1 MNQKKPTIT
10 EQLAFLS
17 VKNSVYLAELFQA
30 LVSARE
36 NGKSACMNLA
46 VQYRG
51 SVDNYA
57 IFLITKYSKV
67 VAQFRVPEEI
77 LLRKNICFE
86 TWMDTDNIRKQMSR
100 QNRSSHLCTMVQD
113 LRHGMTRV
121 IVEAEVLGTPKSSI
135 VNTRYG
141 NSAIVTNV
149 WIADETGKVKLCLWN
164 EQANSFTEGETIQV
178 RNASVSTFKGE
189 RQLCLGK
196 TGTISV
202 LQSQASRT
210 KQDPEPIA
218 KNAF

>member
-1 MNQKKPTIT
+1 MNRKNPPVI

-17 VKNSVYLAELFQA
+17 VKHSVYLAELFQA

-36 NGKSACMNLA
+36 NGKSACMSLA

-51 SVDNYA
+51 CVDNYA
-57 IFLITKYSKV
+57 SFLITKYSKV
-67 VAQFRVPEEI
+67 VAQLQAPEEI
-77 LLRKNICFE
+77 LLRKNIHFE
-86 TWMDTDNIRKQMSR
+86 TWLDTDGIRKQMSR
-100 QNRSSHLCTMVQD
+100 QNSGSHLCTMVQD

-121 IVEAEVLGTPKSSI
+121 NVEAEVLGTPKLST
-135 VNTRYG
+135 VTTRYG
-141 NSAIVTNV
+141 NNTIVTNV
-149 WIADETGKVKLCLWN
+149 WIADETGKVKLCIWN
-164 EQANSFTEGETIQV
+164 KQANPFTEGETIQV

-189 RQLCLGK
+189 RQLNLGK

-210 KQDPEPIA
+210 KQDPAPIA